1 MDQVERQNSGQ
12 VDVERGLRADRIL
25 DAAGALL
32 VSWGY
37 QRITIGEVARRA
49 GIGKG
54 TVYLH
59 FPTKEALF
67 LAVLTRSAVVLVDAL
82 LRDIDE
88 DPAAVLPG
96 RVARFGYRW
105 LRDDPI
111 SRALFTGDTDTL
123 GALTHST
130 DVGGIPGERDRIV
143 ADYFDILR
151 EHGVART
158 DADASQQRHGFVA
171 LLSGYLLTED
181 AAPVGATAAD
191 ATADFV
197 AGIATAAFEPPT
209 ARPAPD
215 PAAEQVRALLHR
227 TLDRLHQQLSRQ
239 FAF

>member
-25 DAAGALL
+25 DAAGNLL

-49 GIGKG
+49 GVGKG

-67 LAVLTRSAVVLVDAL
+67 LALLTRSAVVLVDAL
-82 LRDIDE
+82 LRDIDA
-88 DPAAVLPG
+88 DPSAVSPG

-105 LRDDPI
+105 MREEPI
-111 SRALFTGDTDTL
+111 SRALFTGDTDIL
-123 GALTHST
+123 GALAHGP
-130 DVGGIPGERDRIV
+130 DVGGIPHERDRII

-158 DADASQQRHGFVA
+158 DVDAEQQCHGFVA
-171 LLSGYLLTED
+171 LLTGYLLTE
-181 AAPVGATAAD
+181 AGAPVGASAAE

-197 AGIATAAFEPPT
+197 AGIAGAAFEPSP
-209 ARPAPD
+209 AQGAPD
-215 PAAEQVRALLHR
+215 PAAQQVRALLHR
-227 TLDRLHQQLSRQ
+227 TLDRLHHQLSRQ
-239 FAF
+239 LAF